1 MSPYSTVGCPYC
13 ITGGFEH
20 RTMIENVQG
29 EFVCLCGHVEAPA
42 ATIDFRCSCA
52 RCKTKREAANID
64 RETESGKHSSSQKR
78 RRGLFA

>member
-1 MSPYSTVGCPYC
+1 MSPLSTVGCPYC

-20 RTMIENVQG
+20 KTMIENVQG

-42 ATIDFRCSCA
+42 ATIDFRCSCG

-64 RETESGKHSSSQKR
+64 REAESGKRLSSPKP